1 MKILAF
7 IVLLL
12 NTAFAIGVG
21 SAPSPLERA
30 GVRLFLFPNPT
41 NKDITIEYVKGED
54 NEPAELIVYNQ
65 IGEIVLVK
73 TLTDNKTEVNLSNL
87 SSGIYL
93 YTIKQQGLILKTNK
107 LVITK

>member
-1 MKILAF
+1 MKT
-7 IVLLL
+7 LLFTLIIL
-12 NTAFAIGVG
+12 NTTFAIGVG
-21 SAPSPLERA
+21 SAPSPSKRA
-30 GVRLFLFPNPT
+30 GVRLFLFSNPT
-41 NKDITIEYVKGED
+41 NKDITIEYTKGED
-54 NEPAELIVYNQ
+54 NEPAELVVYNQ
-65 IGEIVLVK
+65 IGELILVK

>member
-1 MKILAF
+1 MKTLTF

-12 NTAFAIGVG
+12 NTVFAIGVG

-30 GVRLFLFPNPT
+30 GVRLFLFSNPT
-41 NKDITIEYVKGED
+41 NKDITIEYTKGED
-54 NEPAELIVYNQ
+54 KESAELFVYNQ
-65 IGEIVLVK
+65 IGELILVK
-73 TLTDNKTEVNLSNL
+73 TLTDNKTEVNLSSL

>member
-1 MKILAF
+1 MKTLAF

-12 NTAFAIGVG
+12 NTVFAFGEC

-30 GVRLFLFPNPT
+30 GVRLFLFPNPN

-54 NEPAELIVYNQ
+54 NEPAELLVYNQ

>member
-1 MKILAF
+1 MKT
-7 IVLLL
+7 LLITLLIL
-12 NTAFAIGVG
+12 NTAFAFGEC
-21 SAPSPLERA
+21 SAPSLLERA

-41 NKDITIEYVKGED
+41 SKDITIEYTKGED
-54 NEPAELIVYNQ
+54 NAPAELFVYNQ
-65 IGEIVLVK
+65 IGELLLVK
-73 TLTDNKTEVNLSNL
+73 ILADNKTEVNLSNL

>member
-12 NTAFAIGVG
+12 NTVFAFGEC
-21 SAPSPLERA
+21 SAPSPSKRA
-30 GVRLFLFPNPT
+30 GVRLFLFSNPT
-41 NKDITIEYVKGED
+41 NKDITIEYTKGED
-54 NEPAELIVYNQ
+54 KESAELFVYNQ